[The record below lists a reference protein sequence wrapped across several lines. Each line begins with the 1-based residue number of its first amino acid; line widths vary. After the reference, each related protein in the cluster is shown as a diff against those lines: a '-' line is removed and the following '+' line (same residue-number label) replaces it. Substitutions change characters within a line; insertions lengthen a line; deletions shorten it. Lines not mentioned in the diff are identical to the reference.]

1 MWFVVS
7 NGFIIFIESRKLLQ
21 LTQLRPQVVTP
32 DPASQ
37 ASNKA
42 WMASELRTL
51 VMATGKDV
59 SNVTNAIQVTFQ
71 HSRCRFTDHLASN
84 LKSYPK
90 QNGLLVPTNIYWQE
104 RKNTSVYIYVC
115 VDILIC
121 IYILIYIYII
131 LLYILIY
138 IYMYV
143 CILMYVYIYIY
154 TCLIYTLKHVYL
166 SVYSYAYIYI
176 IYTVCT
182 YICIYLYICTY
193 IRILLYMYL
202 YMYLHIWVNY
212 NISLAWIKAI
222 WGWLFPLLTMISS
235 KVAVRSL

>member
-1 MWFVVS
+1 MVS
-7 NGFIIFIESRKLLQ
+7 NGFIIFIESRKPLQ

-104 RKNTSVYIYVC
+104 RKNTGVYIYTN
-115 VDILIC
+115 
-121 IYILIYIYII
+121 IYIYI
-131 LLYILIY
+131 L
-138 IYMYV
+138 
-143 CILMYVYIYIY
+143 
-154 TCLIYTLKHVYL
+154 YL
-166 SVYSYAYIYI
+166 SVYSYVYIYFHIYILSYIYI
-176 IYTVCT
+176 YFHIYILLYICT
-182 YICIYLYICTY
+182 YICIY
-193 IRILLYMYL
+193 
-202 YMYLHIWVNY
+202 
-212 NISLAWIKAI
+212 
-222 WGWLFPLLTMISS
+222 
-235 KVAVRSL
+235 

>member
-104 RKNTSVYIYVC
+104 RKNTSVYICVC
-115 VDILIC
+115 RHTNMY
-121 IYILIYIYII
+121 IYTNIYII

-138 IYMYV
+138 IYIYMYV
-143 CILMYVYIYIY
+143 CILMYVYIY

-166 SVYSYAYIYI
+166 SVYSYAYIY
-176 IYTVCT
+176 YC
-182 YICIYLYICTY
+182 LYC
-193 IRILLYMYL
+193 MYL
-202 YMYLHIWVNY
+202 YMYILVYMYLYTDTSIYVLTY
-212 NISLAWIKAI
+212 LGKLQYFTSLD
-222 WGWLFPLLTMISS
+222 
-235 KVAVRSL
+235 